1 MKATIKYFKDKGINI
16 YDELPEG
23 YIINED
29 ATTAPRGY
37 VWVSNNKSFFSGE
50 REHGLLRV
58 ESKDLSFA
66 LTEFYQDFDTYDFND
81 NYDFFDEAV
90 DDMQHILNDE
100 ESCQRLLQDLKEI
113 QEHLKDNDPEDV
125 QNLQEECSRLI
136 DKLNEHIKNLEQ
148 ETEKDDM
155 SI

>member
-1 MKATIKYFKDKGINI
+1 
-16 YDELPEG
+16 
-23 YIINED
+23 
-29 ATTAPRGY
+29 
-37 VWVSNNKSFFSGE
+37 
-50 REHGLLRV
+50 
-58 ESKDLSFA
+58 
-66 LTEFYQDFDTYDFND
+66 
-81 NYDFFDEAV
+81 
-90 DDMQHILNDE
+90 MQHILSDE